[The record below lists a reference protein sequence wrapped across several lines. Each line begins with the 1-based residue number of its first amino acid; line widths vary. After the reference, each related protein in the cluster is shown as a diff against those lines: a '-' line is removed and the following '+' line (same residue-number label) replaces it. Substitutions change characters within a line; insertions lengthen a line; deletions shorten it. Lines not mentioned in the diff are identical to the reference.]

1 MFESDLISEHFENLG
16 FEDPETEDPADYE
29 DQGEYIAGGSEEE
42 VANYVDSGNYDSLVD
57 DVSEKVLRSLKM
69 YLEDKETVNGSVET
83 TEGGEDLVPDIQPI
97 QIYYSAPAEAPAETV
112 SSNQVFILNDE
123 QFAELLQTIRE
134 TQSDNVPVVVQD
146 SVSDNL
152 IPVQNAS
159 EASFITN
166 ILIFGLLFGYMVKE
180 SLFRG
185 V

>member
-16 FEDPETEDPADYE
+16 LEEPTTEDPEDFE
-29 DQGEYIAGGSEEE
+29 DQGEYISGGSEEE
-42 VANYVDSGNYDSLVD
+42 VANYVDTGNYDSLVD
-57 DVSEKVLRSLKM
+57 DVSEKVLKSLKV
-69 YLEDKETVNGSVET
+69 YLEDKESVDGSAES
-83 TEGGEDLVPDIQPI
+83 TEGGEGLVSDIQPI
-97 QIYYSAPAEAPAETV
+97 QIYYTVSSEDPVETV
-112 SSNQVFILNDE
+112 SPNQVFILNDD

-134 TQSDNVPVVVQD
+134 NKSDNFPVVVQD